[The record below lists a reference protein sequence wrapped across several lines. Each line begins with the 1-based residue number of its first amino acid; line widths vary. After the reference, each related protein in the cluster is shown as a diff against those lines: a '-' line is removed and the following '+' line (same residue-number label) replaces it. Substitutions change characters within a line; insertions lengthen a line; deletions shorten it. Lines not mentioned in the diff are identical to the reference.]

1 MTRANPAAPGATPKG
16 ALTADVVL
24 TRVDFETYNWVL
36 ALERPVLPFFMYT
49 FALLLLA
56 DLLRVW
62 QDARLYAFAVVVPA
76 LGYLLF
82 VKLSSLAVW
91 RRYPELREPKR
102 YTFKENAFQVKQ
114 AGKTV
119 NVPYKDVAHV
129 LESRRAYYLVRM
141 DGSADI
147 LPKRAVEEGVL
158 EPLLKD
164 VRWKRS
170 SFL

>member
-1 MTRANPAAPGATPKG
+1 MSPAAPSSPKTP
-16 ALTADVVL
+16 LVADVTL
-24 TRVDFETYNWVL
+24 TRTDLETYNWVL

-56 DLLRVW
+56 DLFRVW
-62 QDARLYAFAVVVPA
+62 SDARLYAFAVLVPA

-102 YTFKENAFQVKQ
+102 YTFKKDAYQLKQ

-119 NVPYKDVAHV
+119 SVPYADVARV

-147 LPKRAVEEGVL
+147 LPKGAIEEGVL
-158 EPLLKD
+158 EGLLKD
-164 VRWKRS
+164 RSWKRS

>member
-1 MTRANPAAPGATPKG
+1 MY
-16 ALTADVVL
+16 
-24 TRVDFETYNWVL
+24 YNWVL

-56 DLLRVW
+56 DLFRVW
-62 QDARLYAFAVVVPA
+62 SDARLYAFAVVVPA

-82 VKLSSLAVW
+82 VKLSSVAVW

-119 NVPYKDVAHV
+119 MVPYKEVARV
-129 LESRRAYYLVRM
+129 LESRRAYYLVRG

-147 LPKRAVEEGVL
+147 LPKTAVEAGRL
-158 EPLLKD
+158 ETLFGAKL
-164 VRWKRS
+164 WKRS